1 MWYKLEKIAWIDCI
15 FVPMESASSTVIEVI
30 FRSWKENEAEN
41 QHWLSHCLEHMFFK
55 WWKKFVGEWALF
67 RALDL
72 IWAKRNWSTWLYKC
86 HYYIQTAPEFINKAI
101 EILWDMVWSDKF
113 KDEDLETE
121 KHVII
126 EELRMNEIN
135 PNRSTRDNW
144 FNWYVGDNSFG
155 RNTIWTEES
164 VLSFT
169 TQDLIDYKNSLYTK
183 DNMVIILA
191 WNWVDD
197 DVIKNNIEINFWW
210 LKEKRALDYPLFPNV
225 LPNEH
230 KSIIDKWLKQNQ
242 LIISAPWVDWNNNL
256 KYAAN
261 VCASMLWWC
270 RSSRLQQNIRT
281 KEWLCYGIY
290 ADHDSWPDFWYF
302 YVNAW
307 INKKNFDYWLSKIM
321 ETIEDFVKQDI
332 TQEELDLHISYIIW
346 RLKVNQDMIQQKAYS
361 IWINYLF
368 YKQLKTID
376 ELVNHYKQVTI
387 EDINKVKWL
396 LSSENLYT
404 FYVR

>member
-1 MWYKLEKIAWIDCI
+1 MGYETKKIAWIDCI
-15 FVPMESASSTVIEVI
+15 FVPMESASSTVMDVI
-30 FRSWKENEAEN
+30 FRSWKENETEK
-41 QHWLSHCLEHMFFK
+41 QQWLSHCLEHMFFK
-55 WWKKFVGEWALF
+55 WWKKFVWEWELF
-67 RALDL
+67 KALDL
-72 IWAKRNWSTWLYKC
+72 IWAKRNGSTWLYKC
-86 HYYIQTAPEFINKAI
+86 HYFIQTAPEFINKAI
-101 EILWDMVWSDKF
+101 EILWDMVGSDKF
-113 KDEDLETE
+113 KDDDLETE
-121 KHVII
+121 KRVII

-135 PNRSTRDNW
+135 PKRSTRDNW

-169 TQDLIDYKNSLYTK
+169 TQDLVEYKNSLYTK
-183 DNMVIILA
+183 DNMVIVLA

-197 DVIKNNIEINFWW
+197 EIKKSIELNFWW
-210 LKEKRALDYPLFPNV
+210 LKEKRTLDYPLFPNI

-242 LIISAPWVDWNNNL
+242 LIISAPWIDWNSNL

-261 VCASMLWWC
+261 VCANILWWC

-281 KEWLCYGIY
+281 KEWLCYGIS

-307 INKKNFDYWLSKIM
+307 INKENFDYWLSKII
-321 ETIEDFVKQDI
+321 ETIDDFVKQDV
-332 TQEELDLHISYIIW
+332 TQEELNLHISYIIW
-346 RLKVNQDMIQQKAYS
+346 RLKVNQDMIQQRAYS

-368 YKQLKTID
+368 YKQLETID
-376 ELVNHYKQVTI
+376 ELVKHYKQVTI
-387 EDINKVKWL
+387 DEINKIKWL
-396 LSSENLYT
+396 LSQENLYT
-404 FYVR
+404 FYCK